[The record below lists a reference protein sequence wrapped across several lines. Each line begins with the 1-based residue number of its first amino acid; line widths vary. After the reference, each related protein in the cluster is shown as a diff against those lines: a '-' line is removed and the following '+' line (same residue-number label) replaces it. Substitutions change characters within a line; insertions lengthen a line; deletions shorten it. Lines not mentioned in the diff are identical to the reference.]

1 MFFSVSEFAIV
12 SSIREFVS
20 PYFQNNRDQK
30 LRTLQ
35 LQFLDFHGSGVL
47 QLNVSVR
54 KTSVRTIFLPW
65 VSRSGLYHS
74 LIRQTRNKKVILRK
88 YPEVF
93 SKINV
98 LKSSRKLSII
108 SCNSTLTL
116 WKLIISN
123 ITLKKTQKGLNYQSL
138 NWSPCQYLFY
148 VAKCFPQRIHRYWSF
163 SHSSF

>member
-1 MFFSVSEFAIV
+1 MFFSVSEFVVV

-20 PYFQNNRDQK
+20 PFQNNGHQK

-35 LQFLDFHGSGVL
+35 LQFLGFHGSGVL

-74 LIRQTRNKKVILRK
+74 LISQTRNKKVILSK

-98 LKSSRKLSII
+98 PKSSRKFSII

-123 ITLKKTQKGLNYQSL
+123 ITLKKKTKRLKLSKL
-138 NWSPCQYLFY
+138 KLTPMPVSVVC
-148 VAKCFPQRIHRYWSF
+148 S
-163 SHSSF
+163 

>member
-1 MFFSVSEFAIV
+1 MFFSVSEFVIV

-20 PYFQNNRDQK
+20 PFQNNGHQK

-35 LQFLDFHGSGVL
+35 LQFLGFHGSEVL

-74 LIRQTRNKKVILRK
+74 LISQTRNKKVILSK

-98 LKSSRKLSII
+98 PKSSRKFSII

-123 ITLKKTQKGLNYQSL
+123 ITLKKNQRGLNYQSL
-138 NWSPCQYLFY
+138 NWPPCQYLLY
-148 VAKCFPQRIHRYWSF
+148 VAKGFPQRIHRYWSL
-163 SHSSF
+163 SHNSF